1 MQQRVLKTLEYDKIR
16 EMLRAHAAC
25 CISREYIAK
34 MEPSNDFEEIVRLI
48 ELTAE
53 AETVFVRAG
62 RSPVDDFPDMREC
75 LARVHAA
82 LFLSPR
88 ELLGIASCMRAA
100 RLTKEALVK
109 EEGSLLGNMAAFLTT
124 HRSVEEEVARCILN
138 EDEIFDGA
146 SPALAR
152 IRRAMRVA
160 NERVREKLN
169 AMIRSTTYQKY
180 LQEPLITIRNGR
192 FVVPVKQEYRQQ
204 VPGLIH
210 DQSGSGAT
218 LFIEPNAVVEL
229 GNEYKKLLAEE
240 AEEIERILTEL
251 TAMIAPYAGEIREDL
266 AVMGEI
272 DMAFAKARLA
282 REMEAVRPALN
293 RDGYVRIVKG
303 RHPLIDR
310 DRVVP
315 VDIWLGREFRSLI
328 ITGPNTGGKTVTLK
342 IVGLFALMAQSG
354 LFLPADEGSETSVFD
369 DVFAD
374 IGDEQSI
381 EQSLST
387 FSSHMTNIVGILRGA
402 DERSLVLLDEL
413 GAGTDPIEGAALAMS
428 ILEALDARRAV
439 CVSTTHYSEIK
450 AFALTHEGMENASM
464 QFDVERLAPTYKLY
478 IGIPGK
484 SNAFEISERLGL
496 PTAIIESA
504 RGYLKGEDV
513 RFEDIISSA
522 QSRHKLAEEELVM
535 AREARAELER
545 LRAEAERERRRME
558 EERTRLQAKAREDAK
573 RLVAD
578 TKRELERL
586 IVQVRALKDVD
597 RSAADRV
604 IQQSRD
610 ALRASENAIADS
622 SAPAQADEGQPPKT
636 VRAGDA
642 VRIVSLGQKG
652 TVLAPPDAKGEVL
665 LQAGIMKLTA
675 KLADLRLE
683 REAEPAPAPASGRS
697 GLAAGSHV
705 GLELDIRGMQV
716 DEASILVDRY
726 LDDAYNAGLSEV
738 NIIHGKGTGALRA
751 GIQDYL
757 RRAPLVKGFR
767 IGNYGEGDAGV
778 TVVTLKK

>member
-1 MQQRVLKTLEYDKIR
+1 MQQRVLKTLEYDKILNQ
-16 EMLRAHAAC
+16 LRACASC
-25 CISREYIAK
+25 CVSRERIDA
-34 MEPSNDFEEIVRLI
+34 MQPSNDASEVARML

-53 AETVFVRAG
+53 AETLFYRVG
-62 RSPVDDFPDMREC
+62 RSPIDDFPDMRES
-75 LARVHAA
+75 LSRIHAA
-82 LFLSPR
+82 LFVSAR

-100 RLTKEALVK
+100 RLAREELTKDNQT
-109 EEGSLLGNMAAFLTT
+109 GLLFNMASFLTT
-124 HRSVEEEVARCILN
+124 HRSVEEEICRCIIS

-146 SPALAR
+146 SPALSR
-152 IRRAMRVA
+152 IRRAMRIA

-180 LQEPLITIRNGR
+180 LQDPIITIRNGR
-192 FVVPVKQEYRQQ
+192 FVIPVKQEYRQN

-218 LFIEPNAVVEL
+218 LFIEPTAVVEL

-240 AEEIERILTEL
+240 AEEIERVLAAL
-251 TAMIAPYAGEIREDL
+251 TAMVAPYADEIREDL
-266 AVMGEI
+266 SVMGDI

-282 REMEAVRPALN
+282 REMNAVRPKLN
-293 RDGYVRIVKG
+293 SEGYIRIVRG
-303 RHPLIDR
+303 RHPLIDP

-315 VDIWLGREFRSLI
+315 IDIWLGRDFRSLI

-354 LFLPADEGSETSVFD
+354 MFIPANEGSEYSVFNQ
-369 DVFAD
+369 VYAD

-387 FSSHMTNIVGILRGA
+387 FSSHMTNIVDILKGA
-402 DERSLVLLDEL
+402 DENSLVLLDEL
-413 GAGTDPIEGAALAMS
+413 GAGTDPVEGAALAMS
-428 ILEALDARRAV
+428 ILEELHERNTV

-464 QFDVERLAPTYKLY
+464 QFDVKKLAPTYKLY

-496 PTAIIESA
+496 PENIIEKA

-522 QSRHKLAEEELVM
+522 ESQHKLAEEERRL
-535 AREARAELER
+535 ASEARLELEK
-545 LRAEAERERRRME
+545 LRSETEEERRRLDE
-558 EERTRLQAKAREDAK
+558 DRNRQQAKAREDAK
-573 RLVAD
+573 KLVAD
-578 TKRELERL
+578 TKREMEKL
-586 IVQVRALKDVD
+586 IAQVRALKDID

-610 ALRASENAIADS
+610 AVRAKENEMTETAE
-622 SAPAQADEGQPPKT
+622 PATEDAGAPPKT
-636 VRAGDA
+636 VNPGDA
-642 VRIVSLGQKG
+642 VRIVTLDTKG
-652 TVLAPPDAKGEVL
+652 TVLAPPDARGEVQV
-665 LQAGIMKLTA
+665 QAGIMKLSV
-675 KLADLRLE
+675 KLEDLRPE
-683 REAEPAPAPASGRS
+683 HEAKPQITTGKA
-697 GLAAGSHV
+697 GLAAGKHV

-716 DEASILVDRY
+716 DEAAIIVGRY
-726 LDDAYNAGLSEV
+726 LDDAFNAGLSEV
-738 NIIHGKGTGALRA
+738 NIIHGKGTGALRT
-751 GIQDYL
+751 GIQTYL
-757 RRAPLVKGFR
+757 RRQPLVKSFR